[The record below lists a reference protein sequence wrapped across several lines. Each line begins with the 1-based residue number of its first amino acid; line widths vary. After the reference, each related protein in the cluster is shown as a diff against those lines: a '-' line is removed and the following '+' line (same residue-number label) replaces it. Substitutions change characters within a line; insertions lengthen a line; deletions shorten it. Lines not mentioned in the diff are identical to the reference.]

1 METYVVKIHSS
12 DLIGTCDKSGEC
24 STLNDQLQALEN
36 MGIDPE
42 ATEIITEHRKEMC
55 ALAEQLNLLLEPALR
70 SPPEF
75 SSWLSYQY
83 WRDTSR
89 FLV

>member
-55 ALAEQLNLLLEPALR
+55 ALAGKCTLYYGIKEE
-70 SPPEF
+70 
-75 SSWLSYQY
+75 
-83 WRDTSR
+83 D
-89 FLV
+89 